1 VRGFAAGGGNTIV
14 QVIRLLGEDFSHRQ
28 GTTSLKAYPANEMR
42 SNLMEDPGTGLLEKQ
57 QEDILRAFGH
67 FLGKKSCIFCSL
79 GESGK
84 RVCSI

>member
-1 VRGFAAGGGNTIV
+1 VRLFRIALEQLQLESIPSE
-14 QVIRLLGEDFSHRQ
+14 RDE
-28 GTTSLKAYPANEMR
+28 
-42 SNLMEDPGTGLLEKQ
+42 SNLMEDPRTGLLKKQ
-57 QEDILRAFGH
+57 QEDILRAFGR